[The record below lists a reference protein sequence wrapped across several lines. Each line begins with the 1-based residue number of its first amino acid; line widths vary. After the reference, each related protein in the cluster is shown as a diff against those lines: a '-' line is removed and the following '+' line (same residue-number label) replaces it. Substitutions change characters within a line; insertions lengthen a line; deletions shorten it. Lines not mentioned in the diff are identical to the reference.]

1 MASLDPQVVAEI
13 VNAVPIEL
21 YFLLWKALVVFFLTV
36 LMASV
41 VKQFSVYIRLRFSDL
56 FSKRTLIIYDGFEG
70 IIEEISYSG
79 IFIRNKDGVTKFV
92 PLNRWYMGDIR
103 YPNVIDKE
111 SNEKVF

>member
-1 MASLDPQVVAEI
+1 MASLDPQAISEI

-21 YFLLWKALVVFFLTV
+21 YFLLWKAIVIFFLTV
-36 LMASV
+36 LMANI
-41 VKQFSVYIRLRFSDL
+41 VKNFAMYVRLRFSDI

-70 IIEEISYSG
+70 IIEEISLTG

-103 YPNVIDKE
+103 YPNTLDHE
-111 SNEKVF
+111 DCEKK